1 MVAIA
6 IIGAGPA
13 GFYAAEALKLAD
25 EALEVHLYDRQ
36 PVPFGLTRFGIAPD
50 HQRLKAPAQVFQ
62 RIGSLP
68 GMRFFGD
75 VEVGRDLSL
84 DELRA
89 AYPAVLLSHGAQ
101 ADEDLRIAGAEP
113 GRVRAARELVSWYN
127 GVPDV
132 PAGEFDLQQED
143 VVIIG
148 NGNVAIDIARILC
161 RPVQELAA
169 TDISDRALQTLA
181 CSRVRRVHLIGRR
194 GPVQAKFTTRE
205 LRELG
210 ELPGVGLQVAAADL
224 EVGEACEAELAHPSA
239 DAVRRNLE
247 LMRGWAGQPPG
258 PEAHRELHL
267 RFGLVAE
274 AMEQD
279 AHGQRWLVLQRMRM
293 HGAPFAQTLQPTGER
308 VRLRCDLV
316 IASIGFRV
324 TSLPGLDLRC
334 RPGLPNL
341 QGRVLD
347 GQGAPMPG
355 LYVAGWA
362 RRGPSG
368 VLGTNR
374 ACAQETVQ
382 AMLADRSRWPQPR
395 SGALEDLLGRL
406 DARRWRPV
414 GWDDW
419 LVLDEL
425 ERQAGS
431 ASGRP
436 RVKFDE
442 RGTLRAA
449 LARAAVPLSVN
460 LPAAAE

>member
-1 MVAIA
+1 MTAIA
-6 IIGAGPA
+6 IVGAGPA

-68 GMRFFGD
+68 GVRFFGD
-75 VEVGRDLSL
+75 VEVGRDLGL

-101 ADEDLRIAGAEP
+101 ADEDLQIAGAEP
-113 GRVRAARELVSWYN
+113 GRVRAARALVSWYN
-127 GVPDV
+127 GVPVV

-161 RPVQELAA
+161 RPVKELAA
-169 TDISDRALQTLA
+169 TDISDRALQALA
-181 CSRVRRVHLIGRR
+181 GSRVRRVHLVGRR
-194 GPVQAKFTTRE
+194 GPVQAKFTPRE

-210 ELPGVGLQVAAADL
+210 ELPGVALRVAAEDL
-224 EVGEACEAELAHPSA
+224 QLGDACETELAHPAADSA
-239 DAVRRNLE
+239 RRNLE
-247 LMRGWAGQPPG
+247 LMRAWAERQPG
-258 PEAHRELHL
+258 PAAQRELHL
-267 RFGLVAE
+267 HFGLVAQ
-274 AMEQD
+274 AMAQD
-279 AHGQRWLVLQRMRM
+279 AQGQRWLVLQRMRM
-293 HGAPFAQTLQPTGER
+293 SGAPFAQTLRPSGER

-334 RPGLPNL
+334 GPGLPNL
-341 QGRVLD
+341 QGRVLGDD
-347 GQGAPMPG
+347 GVPLQG

-382 AMLADRSRWPQPR
+382 AMLADRSLWPQPR
-395 SGALEDLLGRL
+395 AGALEDLLRRL
-406 DARRWRPV
+406 DGRRWRPV

-425 ERQAGS
+425 EKLAGS

-442 RGTLRAA
+442 RGPLRDA
-449 LARAAVPLSVN
+449 LARAAES
-460 LPAAAE
+460 PAAAE